1 MCTYFALLMKC
12 AIVVNACDSLVNGA
26 SAQPDLLRYVL
37 SNTGCLRHHAEG
49 LTRVIIDQPLQL
61 ENSSCSP
68 PSVQAS
74 LQYALMPMKI

>member
-37 SNTGCLRHHAEG
+37 SNTGCLHVEG
-49 LTRVIIDQPLQL
+49 MVDERDHRSASASALTIGKFSL
-61 ENSSCSP
+61 SSSFRP
-68 PSVQAS
+68 R
-74 LQYALMPMKI
+74 YNMP